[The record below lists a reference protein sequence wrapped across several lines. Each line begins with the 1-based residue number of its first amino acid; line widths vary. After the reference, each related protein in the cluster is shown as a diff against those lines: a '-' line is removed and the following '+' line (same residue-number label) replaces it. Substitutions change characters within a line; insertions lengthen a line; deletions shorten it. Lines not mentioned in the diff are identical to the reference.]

1 MMESR
6 LWLLVSCKR
15 DRAQQR
21 IFCLAKIRS
30 GVLDDDEDIG
40 LDLAGKVCTDRDRS
54 WVCQIVEP
62 HMPRPLSGHDQPI
75 GADIA
80 TGWLIRSTPWWVGE
94 TFYNQYTIQYFIF
107 SVRPT

>member
-1 MMESR
+1 MESR
-6 LWLLVSCKR
+6 LWLLVPCKR

-21 IFCLAKIRS
+21 IFCLARIQS

-40 LDLAGKVCTDRDRS
+40 LDLAGKVCIDRDRS
-54 WVCQIVEP
+54 WVCQIIEP
-62 HMPRPLSGHDQPI
+62 HRPRPLSGHDQPI

-80 TGWLIRSTPWWVGE
+80 TGWLIRSTPWWAGE
-94 TFYNQYTIQYFIF
+94 TFYNQYTILFFIF